1 MRPFT
6 GTGLIS
12 ALAMALEGQ
21 LPQPPLQARGTPSGA
36 PGSRALEAQ
45 LATVRRLAE
54 ADASAAA
61 RTDLI
66 NAHHTL
72 LGLYWRTVA
81 RDRVATLPSVSLLD
95 GNGRFSGCGQARRP
109 NAYCPESSEIILST
123 RGLQR
128 SQRFSNAKRTLLGIT
143 VLAHEWGHHVNH
155 HSARGR
161 FPRNEEDAADWRA
174 GRYMA
179 WLMRNRALEVK
190 DFTDAANLFFSIG
203 DFHLQSPHSN
213 PKARYDAFIAGVG
226 DELTPGLRI
235 GAWTMDTPDTF
246 SRLLEP
252 TGNGGQTAAGRPA
265 ALTASLTAEVY
276 RFEIERG
283 KQIAGNLFSA
293 VLGVINCRS
302 GSSGACA
309 NALLNQ
315 GQAMPEGWYRLRT
328 MRIDC
333 ERGDFDIDNDGIRR
347 QPWEGDR
354 KGQAA
359 VIAARACSDRQ
370 RRSHHDQGLP
380 QAMHGELGKTGHDP
394 RK

>member
-1 MRPFT
+1 M
-6 GTGLIS
+6 
-12 ALAMALEGQ
+12 
-21 LPQPPLQARGTPSGA
+21 
-36 PGSRALEAQ
+36 
-45 LATVRRLAE
+45 
-54 ADASAAA
+54 
-61 RTDLI
+61 
-66 NAHHTL
+66 
-72 LGLYWRTVA
+72 
-81 RDRVATLPSVSLLD
+81 
-95 GNGRFSGCGQARRP
+95 
-109 NAYCPESSEIILST
+109 
-123 RGLQR
+123 
-128 SQRFSNAKRTLLGIT
+128 
-143 VLAHEWGHHVNH
+143 
-155 HSARGR
+155 
-161 FPRNEEDAADWRA
+161 
-174 GRYMA
+174 
-179 WLMRNRALEVK
+179 
-190 DFTDAANLFFSIG
+190 
-203 DFHLQSPHSN
+203 
-213 PKARYDAFIAGVG
+213 
-226 DELTPGLRI
+226 
-235 GAWTMDTPDTF
+235 
-246 SRLLEP
+246 
-252 TGNGGQTAAGRPA
+252 
-265 ALTASLTAEVY
+265 TASLTAEVY

-370 RRSHHDQGLP
+370 RRRHHDQGLP